1 VTTVAIV
8 HDYLTQ
14 RGGAERVVLSMLKA
28 FPEAEL
34 HTSIY
39 NPETTFD
46 AFRDVRVHT
55 TVLDRV
61 TPFRRHH
68 RVALPLYPVVFE
80 RLRIDADV
88 LIASSSGWA
97 HGARTSG
104 RKIVYC
110 YNSARWL
117 YQPAE
122 YLSEDGLVVRG
133 AMVLLRSTL
142 QRWDRRAAASA
153 DEYVALSSVVVDRIA
168 AHYGRSASVLPPPP
182 SLQPDGPVER
192 PAIPDGPFFL
202 SVSRLLPYKN
212 IDALLLA
219 FASAPSLRLVV
230 AGTGPDAA
238 RLARAAPANV
248 QLVGYVSDRELRWL
262 YEHCTALVS
271 ASIEDYGLTPIEAAS
286 FGRPAVVLR
295 RGGFLD
301 TVIEDETGVFFDAP
315 SPEQIGRALHRAAE
329 EDWDVELIA
338 KQAQVFSEAR
348 FIERLRALVLGESEG
363 QSDGPIETPIDGPI
377 GVSIDGER
385 G

>member
-1 VTTVAIV
+1 MTTVAIV

-34 HTSIY
+34 HTSVY
-39 NPETTFD
+39 NPDTTFE
-46 AFRDVRVHT
+46 AFRQVRVRT
-55 TVLDRV
+55 TVLNRM

-68 RVALPLYPVVFE
+68 RAALPLYPLVFE

-97 HGARTSG
+97 HGAGTSG

-122 YLSEDGLVVRG
+122 YLSEDGLAVRS
-133 AMVLLRSTL
+133 AMSLLRSTL

-168 AHYGRSASVLPPPP
+168 AHYGIAASVLPPPP
-182 SLQPDGPVER
+182 SLQADGPAER
-192 PAIPDGPFFL
+192 PAVADGPFFL

-219 FASAPSLRLVV
+219 FAAAPSLRLVI
-230 AGTGPDAA
+230 AGAGPDAA
-238 RLARAAPANV
+238 RLVRAAPANV
-248 QLVGYVSDRELRWL
+248 ELLGYVSDPELRWL
-262 YEHCTALVS
+262 YAHCTALVS

-301 TVIEDETGVFFDAP
+301 TVIDGETGVFFDAP
-315 SPEQIGRALHRAAE
+315 SPEQIGRALRRAADE
-329 EDWDVELIA
+329 HWDGELIA
-338 KQAQVFSEAR
+338 KHAQVFSEAR
-348 FIERLRALVLGESEG
+348 FIERLRALVFGAAEVR
-363 QSDGPIETPIDGPI
+363 P
-377 GVSIDGER
+377 
-385 G
+385 